1 MSVGLYLMRVACSLI
16 LVSLTLGIAGN
27 SLFAQQVL
35 ASQLQT
41 VEGAPEGLLASRA
54 AVFHDKSVSVEELA
68 ELQGGFQQIGIDA
81 VAYFDVDKITAGTE
95 PSRAYAGYL
104 NSRQIKFIV
113 LFSKQEQ
120 EYECLFTPFNSLPSF
135 VTPQQ
140 PAWRV
145 SGRQLREV
153 IMTTYRDAW
162 LTQKKQNFLI
172 NDQPETNITVPVIM
186 GRRSEL
192 YPLDLKTDN
201 IAIVKFADP
210 VVQAEVEALL
220 SAVYP
225 FPNKIKFIDSV
236 PEVEKDLRRQG
247 MQFIMYFVH
256 CSGKTARE
264 LLGYDVTRGESAY
277 GSMTF
282 PNGTPQV
289 KTIPV
294 EVPVYKF
301 YIKHVESGNVFL
313 GKKWDA
319 DESLVQ
325 AMKNHIMVYKAD
337 QNLN

>member
-1 MSVGLYLMRVACSLI
+1 M
-16 LVSLTLGIAGN
+16 LVSGLGMI
-27 SLFAQQVL
+27 SSQAQQPL
-35 ASQLQT
+35 ASKLEI
-41 VEGAPEGLLASRA
+41 VDGAPAGLLASRT
-54 AVFHDKSVSVEELA
+54 AVFYDQSVTFAELA

-81 VAYFDVDKITAGTE
+81 VAYFDVDKVTAGLE
-95 PSRAYAGYL
+95 PSRAFAAYL

-113 LFSKQEQ
+113 LFRKRDQEF
-120 EYECLFTPFNSLPSF
+120 ECLYTPFNSLPSF
-135 VTPQQ
+135 VMPQQ

-145 SGRQLREV
+145 ANAQLREL

-162 LTQKKQNFLI
+162 LTQKKENYLI
-172 NDQPETNITVPVIM
+172 NDLPETNIVVPVIT

-201 IAIVKFADP
+201 IAIVKVADP
-210 VVQAEVEALL
+210 VVQAEVEAMLN
-220 SAVYP
+220 AVYP
-225 FPNKIKFIDSV
+225 YPGKIKFIDSV
-236 PEVEKDLRRQG
+236 PDVEKDLRRQG
-247 MQFIMYFVH
+247 MQFIMHVVH
-256 CSGKTARE
+256 CRGKTARD
-264 LLGYDVTRGESAY
+264 LLGYDITRGESAY
-277 GSMTF
+277 GSLTF

-294 EVPVYKF
+294 ETPVYKF

-325 AMKNHIMVYKAD
+325 AMKNHIMVYKSD